1 MLEQHCVYTCDTRTA
16 TQMWKVYRF
25 CIRFIRLHACMHIYV
40 HTMLRS
46 HSVSVIHGRVLFSA
60 RFPNTMAL
68 ALVRTR
74 TYPRTSTPTLTHAYV
89 HTTKT
94 IETQVTKVFSVYA
107 GGLVAVCIKIQNTH
121 RILTVVIK
129 LCIHRQTHKIG
140 ISNAALHTYTTA
152 ECHFRKCASIALSL
166 V

>member
-25 CIRFIRLHACMHIYV
+25 CIRYIRSHACMHIYV

-74 TYPRTSTPTLTHAYV
+74 TYPRTSTPTLTHSPKNYWSASDESIQCVCWRFGCGLYKNSK
-89 HTTKT
+89 HTQDFNGSYKT
-94 IETQVTKVFSVYA
+94 LYSQAKH
-107 GGLVAVCIKIQNTH
+107 IK
-121 RILTVVIK
+121 
-129 LCIHRQTHKIG
+129 
-140 ISNAALHTYTTA
+140 SALHTYTTA